1 MRAGAENAGTR
12 RLARCGRFRFT
23 DITVEYLR
31 DGKQMAVTAKPGRLD
46 REAAEAIAVQGL
58 TYLAGEPEA
67 LGRFLALTGIGP
79 ADLRRAAAEDGF
91 LAGVLEF
98 FLEDETLLLAFVTHA
113 NLRPTMVAA
122 ARHTLGGHL
131 DA

>member
-1 MRAGAENAGTR
+1 MADTGSKARLQREDAES
-12 RLARCGRFRFT
+12 
-23 DITVEYLR
+23 I
-31 DGKQMAVTAKPGRLD
+31 
-46 REAAEAIAVQGL
+46 AIRGL
-58 TYLAGEPEA
+58 GYLATEPEA

-98 FLEDETLLLAFVTHA
+98 FLEDEALLLAFVTQA
-113 NLRPTMVAA
+113 NIRPTMVAA
-122 ARHTLGGHL
+122 ARHALGGHL